1 MYTGLHVNYPLFL
14 SDFNLTL
21 ILAADFR
28 KSPQI
33 SNFLV
38 TEDMAKLVVAFSHVA
53 TTPILVSNSTNVPLA
68 DVVSSVE

>member
-38 TEDMAKLVVAFSHVA
+38 TEDMAKLVVEFRRRFPDASRGKR
-53 TTPILVSNSTNVPLA
+53 TEN
-68 DVVSSVE
+68 